1 MENYLDEF
9 KKAVKN
15 TNLDIDFDKVDPN
28 KDLSLQGL
36 DSMDNVNMLFAIED
50 YFHISIPDAALLSG
64 KLNTL
69 NNILEYISNVSPNN
83 TKRGV

>member
-1 MENYLDEF
+1 MKIYLEEF
-9 KKAVKN
+9 KKAIRT

-28 KDLSLQGL
+28 KDLALQGL

-50 YFHISIPDAALLSG
+50 YFNISIPDDALLSG

-69 NNILEYISNVSPNN
+69 NSILEYISNA
-83 TKRGV
+83 TAK

>member
-50 YFHISIPDAALLSG
+50 YFHISIPDDALLSG

-69 NNILEYISNVSPNN
+69 NSILEYISNA
-83 TKRGV
+83 TAK